1 MPVRD
6 VTPVGGSE
14 HGQQR
19 LPLVEVPSG
28 VAREVTSPA
37 SEVGAPQNL
46 ERVIG
51 GA

>member
-1 MPVRD
+1 MPVRE
-6 VTPVGGSE
+6 VTPIGGSE

-28 VAREVTSPA
+28 VAREVTSPT
-37 SEVGAPQNL
+37 SEVGGSQKV